1 MGVLR
6 DTVLVAAATFVV
18 GAGLMEIG
26 EEKQTFR
33 QKLMPYIGT
42 VFAGGLGYFFLRETN
57 LIKAT
62 ENADLEEIPVSNL
75 TQSSVINGYQPEKY
89 SVVTNAEEFDAEAYM
104 PPKPSVNVRWSQ
116 ETDVKEEDII
126 NFFKNIGKVNY
137 LKYHTPSTEKYM
149 ESLKDTTPNEEERME
164 KAKKLVATLRNSA
177 LSDWNKAYED
187 DLQEGKVKLD
197 YDKYRFIPLTKQNGI
212 TFTTYGFLSKMLK
225 HGRIPY
231 GSIYQG
237 WGRVEKDLI
246 PIEVVGMTEYDKT
259 KLYLVKF
266 GNVPYSKNRGR
277 GATAEDTYLVFY
289 KNENHGLR
297 VIPSSGFYRKMT
309 KKRATD
315 KTRDFI
321 YQLYNPRYVLDPLES
336 MLRLQGLYEPT
347 PMIFSNIEKI
357 KKKERGKPAT
367 YLYKIVYYGATDEG
381 LMIPLITSPEFADK
395 NTIKTPNLW
404 KDEYGNPF
412 VINNSVGGPLQEF
425 IRMSK
430 YDPANLTPRRIKIFN
445 EDYQRWVSM
454 QDSLLWNADRMP
466 TTRFPSLESD
476 NRTIRFPI
484 WESLPKNQQVKALQE
499 TRYNAHVNSVQRDN
513 ERYQQRSPENYQ
525 KYVEGGLLPFNITKN
540 DTQLRWREYFS
551 QIIVG
556 LSDEEAEK
564 VRLKAYRSI
573 TDEKFL
579 LDNFFEHPSEMKNI
593 KDYTPSGKKKV
604 SENLQSQFDIMRLY
618 LKRVAD
624 KNQRF
629 EDGDKGKV

>member
-104 PPKPSVNVRWSQ
+104 PPKPSVNVRWSK
-116 ETDVKEEDII
+116 ETDLKEEDII
-126 NFFKNIGKVNY
+126 NFFKKMGKVNY

-149 ESLKDTTPNEEERME
+149 KSLKDTIPNGEERME
-164 KAKKLVATLRNSA
+164 EAKKLVAAARERK
-177 LSDWNKAYED
+177 LSDWNKAYEN
-187 DLQEGKVKLD
+187 DLKEGKIRLD
-197 YDKYRFIPLTKQNGI
+197 YDKYRFIPLTKQQGI
-212 TFTTYGFLSKMLK
+212 TLTTYGFLSKMLK
-225 HGRIPY
+225 HSGRKY
-231 GSIYQG
+231 GSIYGG
-237 WGRVEKDLI
+237 WSRVEKELI

-277 GATAEDTYLVFY
+277 GATAEDTYLVFF

-297 VIPSSGFYRKMT
+297 VIPYSGFYRKMT
-309 KKRATD
+309 KKKATD
-315 KTRDFI
+315 ETRDFI
-321 YQLYNPRYVLDPLES
+321 YELYNPRYVLDPLES

-367 YLYKIVYYGATDEG
+367 YLYKIVYYGASDEG
-381 LMIPLITSPEFADK
+381 KMIPLITSPEFADK
-395 NTIKTPNLW
+395 NKLKTPNLW
-404 KDEYGNPF
+404 KDEYGNPL
-412 VINNSVGGPLQEF
+412 VINKSVEGPLYEF

-466 TTRFPSLESD
+466 KTRFPSLKND
-476 NRTIRFPI
+476 YTTIPFSI
-484 WESLPKNQQVKALQE
+484 WESLPKNPAVKALQE

-513 ERYQQRSPENYQ
+513 ERYQQRNPENYQ
-525 KYVEGGLLPFNITKN
+525 KYVDKGELPYKINKY
-540 DTQLRWREYFS
+540 DSQLKWREYFS
-551 QIIVG
+551 QIVNG
-556 LSDEEAEK
+556 LTDEEAEK

-573 TDEKFL
+573 TNEKFL
-579 LDNFFEHPSEMKNI
+579 LDNFFEHPFYEKNI

>member
-42 VFAGGLGYFFLRETN
+42 VFAGGLGYFILRETN

-104 PPKPSVNVRWSQ
+104 PPKPSLNVRWSQ
-116 ETDVKEEDII
+116 ETDLKEEDII
-126 NFFKNIGKVNY
+126 KFFKKVGEINY
-137 LKYHTPSTEKYM
+137 LTSYSRGHTKEDYMRKDLGEDTAAALASQHRSKALKDWNEKYDKN
-149 ESLKDTTPNEEERME
+149 LK
-164 KAKKLVATLRNSA
+164 
-177 LSDWNKAYED
+177 
-187 DLQEGKVKLD
+187 EGKVKLD
-197 YDKYRFIPLTKQNGI
+197 YNTYDFIPFTKDHGI
-212 TFTTYGFLSKMLK
+212 PETTYGFLSKMLK
-225 HGRIPY
+225 HSGSKY
-231 GSIYQG
+231 GSIYGG
-237 WGRVEKDLI
+237 WYRVPKELI

-259 KLYLVKF
+259 KLYLVRF
-266 GNVPYSKNRGR
+266 GNVPYHKNRGR
-277 GATAEDTYLVFY
+277 GATAEDTYIVFY

-297 VIPSSGFYRKMT
+297 MLPSSGFYRKRT
-309 KKRATD
+309 KKNATD
-315 KTRDFI
+315 KTKDFI
-321 YQLYNPRYVLDPLES
+321 YNLYNPRYVLDPLES

-395 NTIKTPNLW
+395 NKLKTPNLW
-404 KDEYGNPF
+404 KDEYGNRI
-412 VINNSVGGPLQEF
+412 VINNSVKGPLYEF

-430 YDPANLTPRRIKIFN
+430 YDPTNLTPRRIKIFN

-466 TTRFPSLESD
+466 TTRFPNLEKD
-476 NRTIRFPI
+476 YRTIPVHI
-484 WESLPKNQQVKALQE
+484 WESLPKNKQVKALQE
-499 TRYNAHVNSVQRDN
+499 TRYDAHVKSIQREN
-513 ERYQQRSPENYQ
+513 ERYKQRNPENYQ
-525 KYVEGGLLPFNITKN
+525 KYVDMGGLPFMPDKQ
-540 DTQLRWREYFS
+540 DTQLKWREYLT
-551 QIIVG
+551 QIVVG
-556 LSDEEAEK
+556 LSDEEQKK
-564 VRLKAYRSI
+564 VVLKAYRSI
-573 TDEKFL
+573 TNEKYL
-579 LDNFFEHPSEMKNI
+579 LDNFFEHPFDKKEI

-604 SENLQSQFDIMRLY
+604 SEYLQSQFDIMRLY